1 VTSSDPKFVTPAVKA
16 LLRRK
21 NRLMRRGRTFEA
33 DALATRVRKAITRHS
48 MKWLRNIN
56 TRQDPKEAW
65 AKVREVTRG
74 TSRGSGHQ
82 PAGITAQVLND
93 HYAAISTD
101 ADYRAPKPK
110 VTVTDRRWFST
121 EMDIFRLLDTL
132 KPTATGL
139 DGIPAWFLRLGA
151 PIFAAPLC
159 QLFNQSLAT
168 GTVPSQWK
176 TAVITP
182 VAKVPRPTKPS
193 DYRPISVTPVLS
205 RLLEKLIVRRYIYP
219 LLRQPSTALTP
230 RIPLT
235 VYRYF

>member
-1 VTSSDPKFVTPAVKA
+1 
-16 LLRRK
+16 
-21 NRLMRRGRTFEA
+21 MRRGRTFEA